1 MYGHLDIDILTG
13 ILRGIVDW
21 MYHRLC
27 RENLGVMLREDI
39 VDNRLK
45 GDVKMYDVDYEI
57 DVDFDYCD
65 EILKLM
71 DIVRFA

>member
-1 MYGHLDIDILTG
+1 MRGFEYRKG
-13 ILRGIVDW
+13 ISCEFRFW
-21 MYHRLC
+21 K
-27 RENLGVMLREDI
+27 DI

-45 GDVKMYDVDYEI
+45 GDVRIYDI
-57 DVDFDYCD
+57 DFDYCD

>member
-1 MYGHLDIDILTG
+1 
-13 ILRGIVDW
+13 
-21 MYHRLC
+21 
-27 RENLGVMLREDI
+27 MLREEI

-45 GDVKMYDVDYEI
+45 GDERMYGVDNEI
-57 DVDFDYCD
+57 DVDFDYCE

>member
-1 MYGHLDIDILTG
+1 MHTYWGLDILTG

-27 RENLGVMLREDI
+27 RENLGVMMREDV

-45 GDVKMYDVDYEI
+45 GDVSIYEI
-57 DVDFDYCD
+57 DIDFDYCD